1 MKKRIA
7 LFSILTL
14 CIIFSACERRY
25 KQDVLILYP
34 NWAEGIAISYLGKIL
49 LEEQGFTVTLKRIE
63 PGPVYA
69 ALSRGDADIYM
80 DAWLPHTQKDYWER
94 YGEKLDVL
102 GSVFEEGTT
111 GLVVPT
117 YVDINS
123 IEELNEHKDKFDS
136 KIFGIGVGAG
146 IYYNTEKAINEYDL
160 GFTQMA
166 SSETSMI
173 TALKKAVSQKEWV
186 VITGWKPHFIW
197 ANFDLKT
204 LEDPKGIYPTDEIK
218 IISRKGFKE
227 EKPQIATILENFK
240 LSEELLNELM
250 TEVDRDPNPEIGA
263 RRFYEKY
270 KQLLLKN

>member
-1 MKKRIA
+1 MINRIV
-7 LFSILTL
+7 LFSILGL
-14 CIIFSACERRY
+14 SILFSSCERRY

-34 NWAEGIAISYLGKIL
+34 NWAEGIAISYLGKII
-49 LEEQGFTVTLKRIE
+49 LEEQKYTVTLKRIE

-80 DAWLPHTQKDYWER
+80 DAWLPHTQKDYWKR
-94 YGEKLDVL
+94 YGKKLDII

-117 YVDINS
+117 YVEINS
-123 IEELNEHKDKFDS
+123 IEELNDHKEKFDS
-136 KIFGIGVGAG
+136 KIYGIGVGAG
-146 IYYNTEKAINEYDL
+146 IYYNTEKAINEYNL
-160 GFTQMA
+160 NFTQMA

-173 TALKKAVSQKEWV
+173 TALKKAVSQKEWI

-204 LEDPKGIYPTDEIK
+204 LDDSKGVYPTDEIK

-250 TEVDRDPNPEIGA
+250 TEVDRDPIPEIGA

-270 KQLLLKN
+270 KELLVY

>member
-1 MKKRIA
+1 MINRIV
-7 LFSILTL
+7 LFSILGL
-14 CIIFSACERRY
+14 SILLSSCERRY

-34 NWAEGIAISYLGKIL
+34 NWAEGIAISYLGKII
-49 LEEQGFTVTLKRIE
+49 LEEQKYTVTLKRIE

-80 DAWLPHTQKDYWER
+80 DAWLPHTQKDYWKR
-94 YGEKLDVL
+94 YGKKLDII

-117 YVDINS
+117 YVEINS
-123 IEELNEHKDKFDS
+123 IEELNDHKEKFDS
-136 KIFGIGVGAG
+136 KIYGIGVGAG
-146 IYYNTEKAINEYDL
+146 IYYNTEKAINEYNL
-160 GFTQMA
+160 NFTQMA

-173 TALKKAVSQKEWV
+173 TALKKAVSQKEWI

-204 LEDPKGIYPTDEIK
+204 LDDPKGVYPTDEIK

-227 EKPQIATILENFK
+227 EKPQIAGILENFK

-270 KQLLLKN
+270 KELLVY

>member
-1 MKKRIA
+1 MINRIV
-7 LFSILTL
+7 LFSILGL
-14 CIIFSACERRY
+14 SILLSSCERRY

-34 NWAEGIAISYLGKIL
+34 NWAEGIAISYLGKII
-49 LEEQGFTVTLKRIE
+49 LEEQKYTVTLKRIE

-80 DAWLPHTQKDYWER
+80 DAWLPHTQKDYWKR
-94 YGEKLDVL
+94 YGKKLDII

-117 YVDINS
+117 YVEINS
-123 IEELNEHKDKFDS
+123 IEELNDHKEKFDS
-136 KIFGIGVGAG
+136 KIYGIGVGAG
-146 IYYNTEKAINEYDL
+146 IYYNTEKAINEYNL
-160 GFTQMA
+160 NFTQMA

-204 LEDPKGIYPTDEIK
+204 LDDPKGVYPTDEIK

-227 EKPQIATILENFK
+227 EKPQITAILENFK

-250 TEVDRDPNPEIGA
+250 TEVDKDPNPEIGA

-270 KQLLLKN
+270 KELLVN

>member
-1 MKKRIA
+1 MINRIA
-7 LFSILTL
+7 LFSILVL
-14 CIIFSACERRY
+14 SILLSSCERRY

-34 NWAEGIAISYLGKIL
+34 NWAEGIAISYLGKII
-49 LEEQGFTVTLKRIE
+49 LEEQKYTVTLKRIE

-80 DAWLPHTQKDYWER
+80 DAWLPHTQKDYWKR
-94 YGEKLDVL
+94 YGKKLDII

-117 YVDINS
+117 YVEINS
-123 IEELNEHKDKFDS
+123 IEELNDHKEKFDS
-136 KIFGIGVGAG
+136 KIYGIGVGAG
-146 IYYNTEKAINEYDL
+146 IYYNTEKAINEYNL
-160 GFTQMA
+160 NFTQLA

-173 TALKKAVSQKEWV
+173 TALKKAVSQKEWI

-204 LEDPKGIYPTDEIK
+204 LDDPKGVYPTDEIK

-227 EKPQIATILENFK
+227 EKPQIAGILENFK

-270 KQLLLKN
+270 KELLVN

>member
-1 MKKRIA
+1 MINRIV
-7 LFSILTL
+7 LFSILGL
-14 CIIFSACERRY
+14 SILLSSCERRY

-34 NWAEGIAISYLGKIL
+34 NWAEGIAISYLGKII
-49 LEEQGFTVTLKRIE
+49 LEEQKYTVTLKRIE

-80 DAWLPHTQKDYWER
+80 DAWLPHTQKDYWKR
-94 YGEKLDVL
+94 YGKKLDII

-117 YVDINS
+117 YVEINS
-123 IEELNEHKDKFDS
+123 IEELNDHKQKFDS
-136 KIFGIGVGAG
+136 KIYGIGVGAG
-146 IYYNTEKAINEYDL
+146 IYYNTEKAINEYNL
-160 GFTQMA
+160 NFTQMA

-173 TALKKAVSQKEWV
+173 TALKKAVSQNEWV
-186 VITGWKPHFIW
+186 VITGWKPHFMW

-204 LEDPKGIYPTDEIK
+204 LDDSKGVYPTDEIK
-218 IISRKGFKE
+218 IISRKGFKD

-270 KQLLLKN
+270 KKLLVN

>member
-1 MKKRIA
+1 MINRIA
-7 LFSILTL
+7 LFSILVL
-14 CIIFSACERRY
+14 SILLSSCERRY

-34 NWAEGIAISYLGKIL
+34 NWAEGIAISYLGKII
-49 LEEQGFTVTLKRIE
+49 LEEQKYTVTLKRIE

-80 DAWLPHTQKDYWER
+80 DAWLPHTQKDYWKR
-94 YGEKLDVL
+94 YGKKLDII

-117 YVDINS
+117 YVEINS
-123 IEELNEHKDKFDS
+123 IEELNDHKQKFDS
-136 KIFGIGVGAG
+136 KIYGIGVGAG
-146 IYYNTEKAINEYDL
+146 IYYNTEKAINEYNL
-160 GFTQMA
+160 NFTQMA

-186 VITGWKPHFIW
+186 IITGWKPHFIW
-197 ANFDLKT
+197 SNFDLKT
-204 LEDPKGIYPTDEIK
+204 LDDPKGIYPTDEIK

-227 EKPQIATILENFK
+227 EKPQITAILENFK

-270 KQLLLKN
+270 KELLVY

>member
-1 MKKRIA
+1 MINRIV
-7 LFSILTL
+7 LFSILGL
-14 CIIFSACERRY
+14 SILFSSCERRY

-34 NWAEGIAISYLGKIL
+34 NWAEGIAISYLGKII
-49 LEEQGFTVTLKRIE
+49 LEEQKYTVTLKRIE

-80 DAWLPHTQKDYWER
+80 DAWLPHTQKDYWKR
-94 YGEKLDVL
+94 YGKKLDII

-117 YVDINS
+117 YVEINS
-123 IEELNEHKDKFDS
+123 IEELNDHKEKFDS
-136 KIFGIGVGAG
+136 KIYGIGVGAG
-146 IYYNTEKAINEYDL
+146 IYYNTEKAINEYNL
-160 GFTQMA
+160 NFTQMA

-173 TALKKAVSQKEWV
+173 TALKKAVSQKEWI

-204 LEDPKGIYPTDEIK
+204 LDDSKGVYPTDEIK

-263 RRFYEKY
+263 RRFYEKCMSS
-270 KQLLLKN
+270 N

>member
-1 MKKRIA
+1 MINRIV
-7 LFSILTL
+7 LFSILGL
-14 CIIFSACERRY
+14 SILFSSCERRY

-34 NWAEGIAISYLGKIL
+34 NWAEGIAISYLGKII
-49 LEEQGFTVTLKRIE
+49 LEEQKYTVTLKRIE

-80 DAWLPHTQKDYWER
+80 DAWLPHTQKDYWKR
-94 YGEKLDVL
+94 YGKKLDII

-117 YVDINS
+117 YVEINS
-123 IEELNEHKDKFDS
+123 IEELNDHKEKFDS
-136 KIFGIGVGAG
+136 KIYGIGVGAG
-146 IYYNTEKAINEYDL
+146 IYYNTEKAINEYNL
-160 GFTQMA
+160 NFTQIA

-173 TALKKAVSQKEWV
+173 TALKKAVSQKEWI

-204 LEDPKGIYPTDEIK
+204 LDDSKGVYPTDEIK

-270 KQLLLKN
+270 KELLVN

>member
-1 MKKRIA
+1 MINRIA
-7 LFSILTL
+7 LFSILVL
-14 CIIFSACERRY
+14 SILLSSCERRY

-34 NWAEGIAISYLGKIL
+34 NWAEGIAISYLGKII
-49 LEEQGFTVTLKRIE
+49 LEEQKYTVTLKRIE

-80 DAWLPHTQKDYWER
+80 DAWLPHTQKDYWKR
-94 YGEKLDVL
+94 YGKKLDII

-117 YVDINS
+117 YVEINS
-123 IEELNEHKDKFDS
+123 IEELNDHKQKFDS
-136 KIFGIGVGAG
+136 KIYGIGVGAG
-146 IYYNTEKAINEYDL
+146 IYYNTEKAINEYNL
-160 GFTQMA
+160 NFTQMA

-186 VITGWKPHFIW
+186 IITGWKPHFIW

-204 LEDPKGIYPTDEIK
+204 LDDPKGIYPTDEIK

-227 EKPQIATILENFK
+227 EKPQITAILENFK

-270 KQLLLKN
+270 KELLVN

>member
-1 MKKRIA
+1 MINRIV
-7 LFSILTL
+7 LFSILGL
-14 CIIFSACERRY
+14 SILFSSCERRY

-34 NWAEGIAISYLGKIL
+34 NWAEGIAISYLGKII
-49 LEEQGFTVTLKRIE
+49 LEEQKYTVTLKRIE

-80 DAWLPHTQKDYWER
+80 DAWLPHTQKDYWKR
-94 YGEKLDVL
+94 YGKKLDII

-117 YVDINS
+117 YVEINS
-123 IEELNEHKDKFDS
+123 IEELNDHKQKFDS
-136 KIFGIGVGAG
+136 KIYGIGVGAG
-146 IYYNTEKAINEYDL
+146 IYYNTEKAINEYNL
-160 GFTQMA
+160 NFTQMA

-186 VITGWKPHFIW
+186 IITGWKPHFIW

-204 LEDPKGIYPTDEIK
+204 LDDPKGIYPTDEIK

-227 EKPQIATILENFK
+227 EKPQITAILENFK

-270 KQLLLKN
+270 KELLVN

>member
-1 MKKRIA
+1 MINRIA
-7 LFSILTL
+7 LFSILVL
-14 CIIFSACERRY
+14 SILLSSCERRY

-34 NWAEGIAISYLGKIL
+34 NWAEGIAISYLGKII
-49 LEEQGFTVTLKRIE
+49 LEEQKYTVTLKRIE

-80 DAWLPHTQKDYWER
+80 DAWLPHTQKDYWKR
-94 YGEKLDVL
+94 YGKKLDII

-117 YVDINS
+117 YVEINS
-123 IEELNEHKDKFDS
+123 IEELNDHKQKFDS
-136 KIFGIGVGAG
+136 KIYGIGVGAG
-146 IYYNTEKAINEYDL
+146 IYYNTEKAINEYNL
-160 GFTQMA
+160 NFTQMA

-186 VITGWKPHFIW
+186 IITGWKPHFIW

-204 LEDPKGIYPTDEIK
+204 LDDPKGIYPTDEIK

-227 EKPQIATILENFK
+227 EKPQITAILENFK

-270 KQLLLKN
+270 KELLVY

>member
-1 MKKRIA
+1 MINRIA
-7 LFSILTL
+7 LFSILVL
-14 CIIFSACERRY
+14 SILLSSCERRY

-34 NWAEGIAISYLGKIL
+34 NWAEGIAISYLGKII
-49 LEEQGFTVTLKRIE
+49 LEEQKYTVTLKRIE

-80 DAWLPHTQKDYWER
+80 DAWLPHTQKDYWKR
-94 YGEKLDVL
+94 YGKKLDII

-117 YVDINS
+117 YVEINS
-123 IEELNEHKDKFDS
+123 IEELNDHKQKFDS
-136 KIFGIGVGAG
+136 KIYGIGVGAG
-146 IYYNTEKAINEYDL
+146 IYYNTEKAINEYNL
-160 GFTQMA
+160 NFTQMA

-173 TALKKAVSQKEWV
+173 TALKKAVSQNEWV
-186 VITGWKPHFIW
+186 VITGWKPHFMW

-204 LEDPKGIYPTDEIK
+204 LDDPKGVYPTDEIK

-270 KQLLLKN
+270 KKLLVN

>member
-1 MKKRIA
+1 MINRIV
-7 LFSILTL
+7 LFSILGL
-14 CIIFSACERRY
+14 SILFSSCERRY

-34 NWAEGIAISYLGKIL
+34 NWAEGIAISYLGKII
-49 LEEQGFTVTLKRIE
+49 LEEQKYTVTLKRIE

-80 DAWLPHTQKDYWER
+80 DAWLPHTQKDYWKR
-94 YGEKLDVL
+94 YGKKLDII

-117 YVDINS
+117 YVEINS
-123 IEELNEHKDKFDS
+123 IEELNDHKEKFDS
-136 KIFGIGVGAG
+136 KIYGIGVGAG
-146 IYYNTEKAINEYDL
+146 IYYNTEKAINEYNL
-160 GFTQMA
+160 NFTQMA

-173 TALKKAVSQKEWV
+173 TALKKAVSQKEWI

-204 LEDPKGIYPTDEIK
+204 LDDSKGVYPTDEIK

-270 KQLLLKN
+270 KELLVN

>member
-1 MKKRIA
+1 MINRIV
-7 LFSILTL
+7 LFSILGL
-14 CIIFSACERRY
+14 SILFSSCERRY

-34 NWAEGIAISYLGKIL
+34 NWAEGIAISYLGKII
-49 LEEQGFTVTLKRIE
+49 LEEQKYTVTLKRIE

-80 DAWLPHTQKDYWER
+80 DAWLPHTQKDYWKR
-94 YGEKLDVL
+94 YGKKLDII

-117 YVDINS
+117 YVEINS
-123 IEELNEHKDKFDS
+123 IEELNDHKEKFDS
-136 KIFGIGVGAG
+136 KIYGIGVGAG
-146 IYYNTEKAINEYDL
+146 IYYNTEKAINEYNL
-160 GFTQMA
+160 NFTQMA

-173 TALKKAVSQKEWV
+173 TALKKAVSQKEWI

-204 LEDPKGIYPTDEIK
+204 LDDSKGVYPTDEIK

-270 KQLLLKN
+270 KELLVY